1 MEGRA
6 FLKQSLSAVAL
17 GAAAGCT
24 QGERATGSAVT
35 ADPAHLHRDA
45 IVIDTYG
52 KLYLEDF
59 QNGQVDAIVHGIG
72 VEEIFRSDAREGII
86 DPTEVGKNICDNLF
100 EGPDM
105 VKRVL
110 QRVDEI
116 LERSVRQH
124 PDSVELALRSSD
136 VKRIAGAGKIA
147 VIPMLNAGWIDNDLA
162 VLRMFHRMGIRVF
175 ALTHIAAFDWVDS
188 SGELNSKPGLSDF
201 GRDVVRECNRI
212 GMLVDVSHASDQA
225 FWDTIHTSSRPII
238 ATHSGCRALC
248 YVQRNLTDEMLR
260 ALAENGGVVGI
271 FTVPSYLDTKALN
284 DMMATRFLPDYTDRD
299 LRLAR
304 QFSDPWEI
312 AAAMRNTLDSHS
324 YTEEIDLPPIDA
336 FLDHIDHAVKVAGI
350 DHVAVSS
357 DNEPVEGLEDRSQW
371 PNVTRGL
378 VKRGYSDGDIRK
390 IVGENF
396 LRVWDQA
403 AGTSDVS

>member
-1 MEGRA
+1 MERRG

-17 GAAAGCT
+17 GVAGRST
-24 QGERATGSAVT
+24 RGERSAGSAGAV
-35 ADPAHLHRDA
+35 DPGRLHRDA
-45 IVIDTYG
+45 FVIDTYG

-59 QNGQVDAIVHGIG
+59 QKGHVDAIVHGIG
-72 VEEIFRSDAREGII
+72 VEEIFVSDAREGII
-86 DPTEVGKNICDNLF
+86 DPPEVGKNICDNLF
-100 EGPDM
+100 DGPDV

-116 LERSVRQH
+116 LQQSVRQH

-136 VKRIAGAGKIA
+136 LKRIVRAGKIA
-147 VIPMLNAGWIDNDLA
+147 VIPMLNAGWIANDLA
-162 VLRMFHRMGIRVF
+162 VLRMYHRMGIRVF

-188 SGELNSKPGLSDF
+188 SGELNPKSGLSDF
-201 GRDVVRECNRI
+201 GREVVRECNRI

-225 FWDTIHTSSRPII
+225 FWDTIRTSSRPVI

-248 YVQRNLTDEMLR
+248 RVQRNLTDEMLR
-260 ALAENGGVVGI
+260 ALAQNGGVVGI

-284 DMMATRFLPDYTDRD
+284 DMMKTRFLPDYTDRD
-299 LRLAR
+299 LRLA
-304 QFSDPWEI
+304 QQHSDPWEI

-324 YTEEIDLPPIDA
+324 YVEEIDLPPIDA
-336 FLDHIDHAVKVAGI
+336 FLDHIDHAVQVAGI

-357 DNEPVEGLEDRSQW
+357 DNEPVEDLEDRSKW
-371 PNVTRGL
+371 PNLTRGL
-378 VKRGYSDGDIRK
+378 VKRGYSDRDIRK
-390 IVGENF
+390 ILGENF

-403 AGTSDVS
+403 AKPSDVS

>member
-1 MEGRA
+1 MERRG

-17 GAAAGCT
+17 GVAGSCT
-24 QGERATGSAVT
+24 QGEPTAGSVGA

-52 KLYLEDF
+52 SLYLEDF
-59 QNGQVDAIVHGIG
+59 QKGQVDAIVHGIG

-86 DPTEVGKNICDNLF
+86 DPPEVGKNICDNLF
-100 EGPDM
+100 EGPDV

-116 LERSVRQH
+116 LQRSVRRN
-124 PDSVELALRSSD
+124 PDAVELALRSSD

-147 VIPMLNAGWIDNDLA
+147 VIPMLNAGWIHNDLA
-162 VLRMFHRMGIRVF
+162 VLRMYHRMGIRVF
-175 ALTHIAAFDWVDS
+175 PLTHIAAFDWVDS
-188 SGELNSKPGLSDF
+188 SGELNPKPGLSDF
-201 GRDVVRECNRI
+201 GREVVRECNRI
-212 GMLVDVSHASDQA
+212 GMLVDISHASDQA

-260 ALAENGGVVGI
+260 ALADNGGVVGI

-284 DMMATRFLPDYTDRD
+284 DMMKTRFLPDYTERD
-299 LRLAR
+299 LRLAE
-304 QFSDPWEI
+304 QHSDPWEI

-324 YTEEIDLPPIDA
+324 YVEEIDLPPIDA

-357 DNEPVEGLEDRSQW
+357 DNEPVEDLEDRSKR
-371 PNVTRGL
+371 PNLTQGL
-378 VKRGYSDGDIRK
+378 AKRGYSDGDIRK
-390 IVGENF
+390 ILGENF

-403 AGTSDVS
+403 DGTSDVS